1 MSRRYTS
8 EEKDHAIQQLIAN
21 HGDVTLTSL
30 ETGIAERTLTRWKRS
45 MVLPPR
51 GAFPSRPQPQPP
63 PQPQNPIAADDLEA
77 LRDLQ
82 QEMLREAYNLVHS
95 IEEAIDEAPLNQR
108 VAALAQ
114 LIDRI
119 MKLSVQLPRAD
130 DDDVQIAYD
139 RESYEQDDPFDGASS
154 ESTVDPR

>member
-1 MSRRYTS
+1 MSRRYS
-8 EEKDHAIQQLIAN
+8 PEEKDHAIQRLIAN
-21 HGDVTLTSL
+21 RSDVALTHS
-30 ETGIAERTLTRWKRS
+30 ETGIPVRTLENWRRAHQLPRFGA
-45 MVLPPR
+45 LPP
-51 GAFPSRPQPQPP
+51 PP
-63 PQPQNPIAADDLEA
+63 PIAADDLEA

-130 DDDVQIAYD
+130 DDDVKIAFD

-154 ESTVDPR
+154 ESTIDPR

>member
-8 EEKDHAIQQLIAN
+8 EEKDHAIQRLIAN
-21 HGDVTLTSL
+21 SGDVALTSS
-30 ETGIAERTLTRWKRS
+30 ETGIPVRTLENWRR
-45 MVLPPR
+45 VHGLPR
-51 GAFPSRPQPQPP
+51 FGASPP
-63 PQPQNPIAADDLEA
+63 PPPPPIAADDLDA

>member
-1 MSRRYTS
+1 MSRRYTQQ
-8 EEKDHAIQQLIAN
+8 EKDHAIQRLIA
-21 HGDVTLTSL
+21 HSGDVALTSS
-30 ETGIAERTLTRWKRS
+30 ETGIPVRTLENWRRAHG
-45 MVLPPR
+45 LPR
-51 GAFPSRPQPQPP
+51 FGASPP
-63 PQPQNPIAADDLEA
+63 PPPPPPIAADDLDA

-130 DDDVQIAYD
+130 DDVQIAFH

-154 ESTVDPR
+154 ESTTDPR